1 MNIASEIKTIL
12 ADYKTITLEEIER
25 ASLLRRKDRKY
36 LFSTSFLPEILKQV
50 SETYRILEINGGRSH
65 PYRTFYY
72 DTPDLDMYHKH
83 HRGMANRHKVRFREY
98 TGSDVRFLEV
108 KRKNARGITNKKRIQ
123 TSGMDQDT
131 LLKEAEFL
139 EKNSPYRSEGIGFA
153 LENGFKRTTLVSESQ
168 AERITLDFQLSF
180 KGKNEDSSVDLPG
193 VCVAEIK
200 YENHL
205 SGSVFHKA
213 LRQSRINPQRFSKYA
228 IGMALLHPELK
239 QNRFKERVRSV
250 HQINGKLK

>member
-1 MNIASEIKTIL
+1 MNIASEIDEIL
-12 ADYKTITLEEIER
+12 ADYDSITLEEIER

-36 LFSTSFLPEILKQV
+36 LFSTRFLPEVLKQV
-50 SETYRILEINGGRSH
+50 SETYRVLEINGERSH

-72 DTPDLDMYHKH
+72 DTPELEMYHKH

-98 TGSDVRFLEV
+98 STSDVRFLEV

-123 TSGMDQDT
+123 TSGMDQIT
-131 LLKEAEFL
+131 LLKEADFL
-139 EKNSPYRSEGIGFA
+139 EKNSPYHSEGISFT
-153 LENGFKRTTLVSESQ
+153 LENGFNRTTLVSQSQ

-180 KGKNEDSSVDLPG
+180 KGHGEEACLDLPG

-213 LRQSRINPQRFSKYA
+213 LRDSKIKPRRFSKYA

-250 HQINGKLK
+250 HQINRKD